1 MTEEPKSNDSSE
13 ILAQA
18 LNEMKKELGEKFSLE
33 TVNLAELERRTGI
46 TRARLRKLKKNGFR
60 TRPHGNAGRK
70 AAVTV
75 LTGYTGD
82 YSGLLGATCPDF
94 ESHHSG
100 E

>member
-60 TRPHGNAGRK
+60 TRPHGNARRK

-75 LTGYTGD
+75 LTGYTGVID
-82 YSGLLGATCPDF
+82 DLL
-94 ESHHSG
+94 SHSVIYQLTKT
-100 E
+100 